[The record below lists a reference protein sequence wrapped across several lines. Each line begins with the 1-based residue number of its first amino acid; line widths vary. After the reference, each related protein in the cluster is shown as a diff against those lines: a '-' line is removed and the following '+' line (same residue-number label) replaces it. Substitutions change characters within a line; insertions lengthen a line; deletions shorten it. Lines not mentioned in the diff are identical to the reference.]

1 MLSPALSRNYASVT
15 LSKSTGSSVQWC
27 YLVRS
32 LMRHS
37 VPRNYLL
44 HLITDL
50 RHLVVV
56 NPYFPRLN
64 SENKQNSRP
73 AEHLLE
79 QMSRGHRVAYAKRL
93 IVTFRLH
100 ITPSYSVKMHFHLL
114 AHAIPRQKCRA
125 LLERWFGVMLSDVN
139 AVNLRY
145 SDEISKNLKIRSI
158 YSIRMTK

>member
-1 MLSPALSRNYASVT
+1 MLSPALSRNYAPVT
-15 LSKSTGSSVQWC
+15 LSKSRGSSVQWC
-27 YLVRS
+27 YLVHS

-56 NPYFPRLN
+56 NPYFSQLN
-64 SENKQNSRP
+64 SENKQYSQP

-93 IVTFRLH
+93 IVTFHRLH
-100 ITPSYSVKMHFHLL
+100 VTPSYSVKMHFHLL
-114 AHAIPRQKCRA
+114 AHAIPRQKCR
-125 LLERWFGVMLSDVN
+125 RCLSDDS
-139 AVNLRY
+139 AY
-145 SDEISKNLKIRSI
+145 AK
-158 YSIRMTK
+158 